1 MAKKYID
8 AEKLEESL
16 KRRYTDITVPVI
28 TSEGGLESYFRRREI
43 RDIIKLIDS
52 LQQEQPKEIC
62 HKCIH
67 HGKDDDYCYNPHGG
81 MQRLINENGV
91 YECTGFYEKEE
102 QPEVDIEKEVADYW
116 TATGWCQIMTLSKF
130 KVIARYFYGLGLNA
144 KEENK

>member
-1 MAKKYID
+1 MSKYID

-52 LQQEQPKEIC
+52 LQQEQPEVDLEKEI
-62 HKCIH
+62 
-67 HGKDDDYCYNPHGG
+67 
-81 MQRLINENGV
+81 
-91 YECTGFYEKEE
+91 
-102 QPEVDIEKEVADYW
+102 ADFW

-130 KVIARYFYGLGLNA
+130 KVIARYFYGLGLNV